1 MKTPGRTLL
10 ALSLMSALAT
20 GAQAND
26 KVLRVYN
33 WSDYIA
39 PDTLKKFEAETGIH
53 VTYDVFDS
61 NETLEARLL
70 AGKSGYDIVV
80 PSNSFLAKQIK
91 AGVYQPLDKS
101 KLPNWQNL
109 NPVLLNNA
117 AASDPGNTYAFPYMW
132 GSIGIGYNPQKVQQ
146 ALGSNAPV
154 NSWDLLFKPENAEKL
169 KACGISFLDSPTE
182 MLPAALHYLGY
193 PVNSQDKQQIAEAQ
207 ALFMKIRPSVA
218 YFHSSKYI
226 SDLANGNICVAV
238 GYSGDVLQARSRAE
252 EAGNQ
257 VQIDYSIPKEGAG
270 SFYDMVA
277 IPKDAANVDNAYVFM
292 NFLMRPDIIA
302 EVTNSVGYS
311 NANAA
316 ATPLVDEAI
325 RNDPA
330 SYPPQNVLAT
340 LYAVPDQP
348 IAVQRV
354 MTRGW
359 TKVKLG
365 Q

>member
-1 MKTPGRTLL
+1 MKMFGRTLL
-10 ALSLMSALAT
+10 TLSLLGAIAT

-39 PDTLKKFEAETGIH
+39 PDTVKKFEDETGIR

-91 AGVYQPLDKS
+91 AGVYQTLDKS
-101 KLPNWQNL
+101 KLPNWKNL
-109 NPVLLNNA
+109 NPVLLKNA
-117 AASDPGNTYAFPYMW
+117 SASDPDNAHAFPYMW
-132 GSIGIGYNPQKVQQ
+132 GSIGIGFNPDKVKEV
-146 ALGSNAPV
+146 LGANAPT

-193 PVNSQDKQQIAEAQ
+193 PVNSQDKAQIAEAE

-238 GYSGDVLQARSRAE
+238 GYSGDVLQAKARAQ
-252 EAGNQ
+252 EAGRQ
-257 VQIDYSIPKEGAG
+257 GEDRLQHPEGRRRQFLRHGRHPPGCGERRERLPVHELPDAPG
-270 SFYDMVA
+270 HHRRDHQQHRLQQRQLGGDA
-277 IPKDAANVDNAYVFM
+277 I
-292 NFLMRPDIIA
+292 
-302 EVTNSVGYS
+302 G
-311 NANAA
+311 
-316 ATPLVDEAI
+316 
-325 RNDPA
+325 
-330 SYPPQNVLAT
+330 
-340 LYAVPDQP
+340 
-348 IAVQRV
+348 
-354 MTRGW
+354 G
-359 TKVKLG
+359 
-365 Q
+365 